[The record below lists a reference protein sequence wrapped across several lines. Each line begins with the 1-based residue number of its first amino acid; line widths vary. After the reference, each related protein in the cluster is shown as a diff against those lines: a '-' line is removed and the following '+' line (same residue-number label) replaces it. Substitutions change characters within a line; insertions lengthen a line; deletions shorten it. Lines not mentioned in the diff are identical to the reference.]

1 MTAEPPRSQRDKVP
15 FLMLLPNMVT
25 LGGMCIGLSSI
36 RFAMDERFGTA
47 MLLLLLAAVFDGVDG
62 LLARSLRAT
71 SKIGA
76 ELDSLSDFLCFGVA
90 PGLLIY
96 QMYLSDMGSLG
107 WVFVL
112 VFASATCLRLARF
125 NVHNNMPEAK
135 DAKPK
140 SYFIGVPAPG
150 GALLVLFPAFL
161 DQAEIL
167 SFADLPSVVA
177 MWSVIVA
184 LMMVSGVRTL
194 SPKALRVPR
203 ALIWPM
209 MFTVVIAIGLLF
221 TRPWLVLV
229 IVDAVYSASLIRSLF
244 LAARRR
250 QMQNQ

>member
-1 MTAEPPRSQRDKVP
+1 MTAEPPRTQRDKVP

-25 LGGMCIGLSSI
+25 LGGMCIGLTSI

-47 MLLLLLAAVFDGVDG
+47 MLLLLLAAIFDGVDG
-62 LLARSLRAT
+62 LLARSLSAT

-90 PGLLIY
+90 PAILVY
-96 QMYLSDMGSLG
+96 QMYLSGIGSLG

-125 NVHNNMPEAK
+125 NVHNTSQEE
-135 DAKPK
+135 DAKPMT
-140 SYFIGVPAPG
+140 YFIGVPAPG

-161 DQAEIL
+161 DYAEIL
-167 SFADLPSVVA
+167 SFGDLPYVVA
-177 MWSVIVA
+177 IWSVIVA
-184 LMMVSGVRTL
+184 LLMVSGVQTL

-229 IVDAVYSASLIRSLF
+229 IVDTVYSASLIRSLY
-244 LAARRR
+244 LAARRHR
-250 QMQNQ
+250 G

>member
-1 MTAEPPRSQRDKVP
+1 MTAEPPRPQRDKVP

-25 LGGMCIGLSSI
+25 LGGMCIGLTSI

-47 MLLLLLAAVFDGVDG
+47 MLLLLLAAIFDGIDG
-62 LLARSLRAT
+62 LLARSLSAT

-90 PGLLIY
+90 PAILVY
-96 QMYLSDMGSLG
+96 QMYLSGIGSLG

-112 VFASATCLRLARF
+112 IFASATCLRLARF
-125 NVHNNMPEAK
+125 NVHNTAQPD
-135 DAKPK
+135 DAKPMT
-140 SYFIGVPAPG
+140 YFIGVPAPG

-161 DQAEIL
+161 DYAEIL
-167 SFADLPSVVA
+167 SFGDLPYLVA
-177 MWSVIVA
+177 IWSVIVA
-184 LMMVSGVRTL
+184 LMMVSGVQTL
-194 SPKALRVPR
+194 SPKSLRVHR

-209 MFTVVIAIGLLF
+209 MFTVVIAVGLLF

-229 IVDAVYSASLIRSLF
+229 IVDAVYTASLIRSLL

-250 QMQNQ
+250 RA